1 MATRS
6 QYMPSQAAQIEDQLA
21 KEMARLKIEDQRR
34 TKEVERICA
43 QSAELKELQN
53 KIMQAYQNKERAA

>member
-6 QYMPSQAAQIEDQLA
+6 QYMPTQAAQIEDQLA
-21 KEMARLKIEDQRR
+21 REMARLKIQDQRR

-53 KIMQAYQNKERAA
+53 KIM

>member
-1 MATRS
+1 
-6 QYMPSQAAQIEDQLA
+6 MPSQAAQIEDQLA

>member
-1 MATRS
+1 
-6 QYMPSQAAQIEDQLA
+6 MPSQAAQIEDQLA
-21 KEMARLKIEDQRR
+21 REMARLKIEDQRR

>member
-21 KEMARLKIEDQRR
+21 REMARLKIEDQRR

>member
-21 KEMARLKIEDQRR
+21 REMARLKIEDQRR

-53 KIMQAYQNKERAA
+53 KIMQAY